1 MLTYMLSDTDLATAH
16 MHIRPEYK
24 GALNKGASFGKC
36 ISNKQQFIHMTGH
49 LYGSLPTKSY
59 ASASACLLLGY
70 CNNLQSWTIGQF
82 HKVQLESFMVPT
94 PILVWGKIHPKKK
107 NPPKILSEYRSR
119 YFEGMFPE
127 LFK

>member
-59 ASASACLLLGY
+59 ASAVSLFAY
-70 CNNLQSWTIGQF
+70 Y
-82 HKVQLESFMVPT
+82 
-94 PILVWGKIHPKKK
+94 WGVVKISNH
-107 NPPKILSEYRSR
+107 EH
-119 YFEGMFPE
+119 
-127 LFK
+127 